1 MKTSTRTYKLHGFTP
16 LLGTQ
21 PANPDV
27 RTAYIASKGVKE
39 GVDVS
44 DEERMAAAS
53 AEQESGITVFLGDPD
68 ADDALSLM
76 DYMVKG
82 FFKEGINALEAEL
95 NVKQAASKVDKY
107 LFIEPRV
114 IHIERHG
121 APILQE
127 DMVLERPLRAK
138 TMQGERVTL
147 TASERINDPWEISFT
162 VTLVENNGTSK
173 SASVKWE
180 AVEAALDYGRLKGL
194 GQWRNG
200 GWGRFNW
207 ERID

>member
-1 MKTSTRTYKLHGFTP
+1 M
-16 LLGTQ
+16 
-21 PANPDV
+21 

-107 LFIEPRV
+107 LFVEPRV